1 VRYTND
7 YAMGKIIHVV
17 EDDAD
22 IRFIVEHVLLEAG
35 YEVVTSG
42 TAKEFYEKI
51 ATQYPEL
58 ILLDV
63 MLPDGNGMDI
73 CRALKKNQKTS
84 HISIVIMSA
93 HAAERAVLA
102 EACADG
108 FISKPF
114 DLDDMLNS
122 VEKTLKGIHDYGEKK
137 W

>member
-1 VRYTND
+1 
-7 YAMGKIIHVV
+7 MGKLIHVV

-22 IRFIVEHVLLEAG
+22 IRFIIEYVLLEAG
-35 YEVVTSG
+35 YEVTTSA
-42 TAKEFYEKI
+42 TVKEFYEKI
-51 ATQYPEL
+51 GIQHPEL

-63 MLPDGNGMDI
+63 MLPDGNGI
-73 CRALKKNQKTS
+73 NTCRTLKKDQKTS

-93 HAAERAVLA
+93 HAAERAVLE

-122 VEKTLKGIHDYGEKK
+122 VEKTLKGIHDYGYKK
-137 W
+137 R